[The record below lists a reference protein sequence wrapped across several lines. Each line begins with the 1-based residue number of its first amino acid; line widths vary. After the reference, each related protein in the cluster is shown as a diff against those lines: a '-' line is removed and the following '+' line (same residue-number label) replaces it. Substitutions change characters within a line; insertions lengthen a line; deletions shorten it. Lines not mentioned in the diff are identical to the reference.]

1 MVGAPP
7 GHHKN
12 LTGVSRVITLQPA
25 VDDERRHEVHECEF
39 ARGTC
44 AATSAGMPKTSHI
57 DITNQ
62 LATVHGGRGAA
73 RAVGT
78 VLRHGGQ
85 ALEKVG
91 SYFGG
96 AMALKEGW
104 DYLRGNNS
112 GGQQQQPPQQPSP
125 ARPAAPTPSGE

>member
-1 MVGAPP
+1 MVGARPVR
-7 GHHKN
+7 HKR
-12 LTGVSRVITLQPA
+12 LTDVPRVTTLQP
-25 VDDERRHEVHECEF
+25 VGDDRCRHEVHECEF
-39 ARGTC
+39 ARGTS
-44 AATSAGMPKTSHI
+44 AAISTRMPKTSSI

-73 RAVGT
+73 RAAMNVA
-78 VLRHGGQ
+78 RRGGE

-96 AMALKEGW
+96 AVAIKEGW

-112 GGQQQQPPQQPSP
+112 SGGQQQQP
-125 ARPAAPTPSGE
+125 AAQPTPPSAE